1 VVEEHNWSDGVLEYW
16 GKTLF
21 VFFITP
27 LLHYSSFNL
36 IRLIKKLPTFLLI
49 LLSISLL
56 NACTTIPVEKRAGL
70 REEINQRADEAIATL
85 VERNPELQK
94 ELDTSVGYF
103 VGQISAAKVPVVG
116 GGSGLGLLYDREAG
130 TRTYMNINRF
140 DVGVG
145 LGAGKFRALIIFQDR
160 ETFEEFRTG
169 VWKPSIAAES
179 GAGEKGSTTVTE
191 VGKGASFY
199 LLPEKGAVVTATA
212 RLLRISVND
221 DLTDTGVSEVSLPN
235 TGFTSVDQQGED
247 APRVWEH
254 KLPFMAQKVVDMG
267 YDLPLPYGIGIT
279 YAKVDQDQLIDNLQV
294 GINGRETEPFE
305 FVTFT
310 NASSDSES
318 LQLKLD
324 AWLFPFLNVYGLLGK
339 VDGVAPVDIDL
350 DGNGMLDHLGITC
363 GGIPPNPNPL
373 CPLLQDKT
381 FTLPTINATFEG
393 ETYGI
398 GAVLA
403 GGWNNWFV
411 TIPFNFTYADM
422 DGKETEGLAY
432 TVTPRFGRVL
442 NLGSRGNLALFAGG
456 NWLKTELTV
465 AGQVSTPDGLI
476 VIDYIID
483 QKNKDRWNL
492 LLGYNWDINKRWSWM
507 LEYNGFIGSRE
518 AFITSVTRRF

>member
-1 VVEEHNWSDGVLEYW
+1 M
-16 GKTLF
+16 K
-21 VFFITP
+21 
-27 LLHYSSFNL
+27 LLPH
-36 IRLIKKLPTFLLI
+36 LLI
-49 LLSISLL
+49 ITLSVTLLT
-56 NACTTIPVEKRAGL
+56 ACATIPVEKRAGMRL
-70 REEINQRADEAIATL
+70 EINQRADDAIVKL
-85 VERNPELQK
+85 VERNPEVQ
-94 ELDTSVGYF
+94 EALDTSVGYF
-103 VGQISAAKVPVVG
+103 VGQVSAAKIPVVG

-130 TRTYMNINRF
+130 TRTYMNIKRY
-140 DVGVG
+140 DVGVD
-145 LGAGKFRALIIFQDR
+145 LGGRRIIKKIIFQDH
-160 ETFEEFRTG
+160 ETFEEFRSG
-169 VWKPSIAAES
+169 VWRPGIGAES

-199 LLPEKGAVVTATA
+199 LLPETGAAVVASA
-212 RLLRISVND
+212 RLVRITVNE
-221 DLTDTGVSEVSLPN
+221 DLTDTGVSSVSLPN
-235 TGFTSVDQQGED
+235 TGFTVTDRQGED

-279 YAKVDQDQLIDNLQV
+279 YAKVDQDQLVDNLQV

-363 GGIPPNPNPL
+363 GGIPPNTNPL

-398 GAVLA
+398 GMVLA

-422 DGKETEGLAY
+422 DGKDTEGLAY
-432 TVTPRFGRVL
+432 TVTPRFGYVF
-442 NLGSRGNLALFAGG
+442 NLDSRGNLALFGGG

-465 AGQVSTPDGLI
+465 AGQVSTPDEKI

-483 QKNKDRWNL
+483 QSNKDRWNL

-518 AFITSVTRRF
+518 AFITSIVRRF